1 MDFDTN
7 SLTGKLSYYDNPN
20 KKNAQDQYVR
30 SQFDTTQKVNETDV
44 YQIDAKINGN
54 RFVGTAKSLINEN
67 TKTAPF
73 IKQLFSGAANPNNPN
88 PNSDTLEGGFY
99 GKSGDELAGKFYPM
113 TTQLMWSLVANETKR
128 PSLSPQKRCI
138 LVQALK
144 TQHQF
149 CG

>member
-1 MDFDTN
+1 MSEAN
-7 SLTGKLSYYDNPN
+7 LIPPK
-20 KKNAQDQYVR
+20 
-30 SQFDTTQKVNETDV
+30 KVNETDV

-99 GKSGDELAGKFYPM
+99 GESGDELAGKFLSNDNATYVVFGGKRDK
-113 TTQLMWSLVANETKR
+113 TTEPVTTK
-128 PSLSPQKRCI
+128 KRCI

-144 TQHQF
+144 NPTPVLWIMKQLVRLLMVK
-149 CG
+149 G